1 MSKKTFKEINNKNQ
15 CFVIDINDWKK
26 CPSLNNRQEITYLID
41 IFCCRSNN
49 HLFKQIGM
57 VRLNKS
63 WVSDILFL
71 NCNCFTY
78 LNSFW
83 FVTHFN
89 ILNCA
94 FFANFVWQVAIILC
108 TKLLFSTRL
117 YDDRKMD
124 LGLLTQK
131 NAPDVSPFVYP
142 PKRWSQEVSG
152 SQLRCLPGF
161 SGAVARPGRWRWES
175 LP

>member
-15 CFVIDINDWKK
+15 CFFIDINDWKK
-26 CPSLNNRQEITYLID
+26 CPSLNNGQEKTYLID
-41 IFCCRSNN
+41 IFCCRFNN

-63 WVSDILFL
+63 WVSVILFL

-83 FVTHFN
+83 LVTHFN

-117 YDDRKMD
+117 YDDREID

-131 NAPDVSPFVYP
+131 NAPDVLLLCFP
-142 PKRWSQEVSG
+142 
-152 SQLRCLPGF
+152 LCL
-161 SGAVARPGRWRWES
+161 ST
-175 LP
+175 